1 MSRMKRVCIVLGVAG
16 MLFAAGAHSSGA
28 ESSARTW
35 SPRSPSWPALEVD
48 LEPELCA
55 NALRRAEEWFA
66 SEAANSWS
74 LEDQLPDVEVV
85 DFGEE
90 IPFERGGVHFK
101 ELDLDGNE
109 TTERILIFRSFFR
122 DRDHF
127 DGLIVQGSVDVAL
140 PLDTAGIERILSV
153 PPGVSQFPGD
163 EARSRPGWIVEPTP
177 LYRWKGR
184 FYFSGT
190 LRSPAESGFSLYR
203 LEADGSTP
211 LVCLVK
217 SAEAVQV
224 AGSMLQLP
232 EVRTLVKALAAIGT
246 SGRAYCGTLYAGDRH
261 DGWAWGSVHRAATR
275 PWADPVSD
283 PDNVSKTRYFEYSAR
298 MWRFLET
305 WAANDV
311 WNEREYLTLRQ
322 ALEPARRAYANYLS
336 REFGLNDND
345 ARAKGDTALERMI
358 ASWFL
363 IPISFDTEG
372 WPGPA
377 SGLSRTR
384 VSLDP
389 AAQNSFGKT
398 NLMMAAHMNRL
409 DLVRELLKRG
419 ADPKA
424 ATRPTDSYCEYNVQ
438 RGGRTALTYAA
449 ENASPLVMKVLLDAG
464 AEPDVTDTEGN
475 RFDFYLKRNPRL
487 TEEQRKLS
495 IVELAATAA
504 TLADAPGFDCSRA
517 RRRAERAI
525 CAEEALRLLD
535 SEMTAAYARAIGKVS
550 PALKVEQGR
559 WIAARENDCAKA
571 NGDDYKECLADA
583 TAARVRF
590 LHYLAEPVDEP
601 LP

>member
-1 MSRMKRVCIVLGVAG
+1 
-16 MLFAAGAHSSGA
+16 MLFAGAYSVGA
-28 ESSARTW
+28 ESAARTW
-35 SPRSPSWPALEVD
+35 SPRTPSWPVLEVN

-55 NALRRAEEWFA
+55 KALRRAEEWFA

-74 LEDQLPDVEVV
+74 LEVQLPDVEVV

-90 IPFERGGVHFK
+90 IPFERGGVRFK
-101 ELDLDGNE
+101 ELNLDGNE
-109 TTERILIFRSFFR
+109 TAERILISRSFSR
-122 DRDHF
+122 DRDSF

-140 PLDTAGIERILSV
+140 PLDSAGIERILSV
-153 PPGVSQFPGD
+153 PPGVSRFPGD
-163 EARSRPGWIVEPTP
+163 EARLGPGWIVGPTP

-184 FYFSGT
+184 FYFSGM
-190 LRSPAESGFSLYR
+190 LQSPAESGFSLYR
-203 LEADGSTP
+203 LEADGSAP

-232 EVRTLVKALAAIGT
+232 EIRTLVKALAAIGT
-246 SGRAYCGTLYAGDRH
+246 SGRSYCGTLYAGERH
-261 DGWAWGSVHRAATR
+261 DDWAWGSVHRAATR
-275 PWADPVSD
+275 PWAAPVSD
-283 PDNVSKTRYFEYSAR
+283 PDIESKTRYFEYSAR

-311 WNEREYLTLRQ
+311 WNEREYRTLRQ
-322 ALEPARRAYANYLS
+322 SVEPARRAYADYLS
-336 REFGLNDND
+336 REFGLNDRD
-345 ARAKGDTALERMI
+345 ARAKGDAALERMI

-363 IPISFDTEG
+363 IPYSFDTEG
-372 WPGPA
+372 WPAPA
-377 SGLSRTR
+377 PDLSRTR
-384 VSLDP
+384 ISLDP
-389 AAQNSFGKT
+389 AEQNPFGKT
-398 NLMMAAHMNRL
+398 NLMVAAHMNRL

-419 ADPKA
+419 ADPAA
-424 ATRPTDSYCEYNVQ
+424 ATRPTDSYCEFNVQ

-475 RFDFYLKRNPRL
+475 RLDFYLQRNPRL
-487 TEEQRKLS
+487 TEEQRKLP

-504 TLADAPGFDCSRA
+504 SLADAPGFDCTRA

-525 CAEEALRLLD
+525 CADEGLRLLD
-535 SEMTAAYARAIGKVS
+535 AEMTEAYTGALTRAG
-550 PALKVEQGR
+550 PALKSEQSG
-559 WIAARENDCAKA
+559 WIAAREKDCAA
-571 NGDDYKECLADA
+571 SNGDDYKECLADA

-590 LHYLAEPVDEP
+590 LHYLAEPVGLP